1 MMQNMAPLEL
11 GWILTVLLS
20 FIGDIGNQFK
30 LHQGAWESSPVA
42 IWNSGLLLSCSRGV
56 RPPLK
61 LWLGTRVSSLVTAGN
76 SGFLLSSNSGLELHW
91 SCGWECKV
99 PLE

>member
-20 FIGDIGNQFK
+20 FTGDIGNQFK
-30 LHQGAWESSPVA
+30 LYQGAWDSSPVV
-42 IWNSGLLLSCSRGV
+42 IWNSEFLLSCSRGV

-61 LWLGTRVSSLVTAGN
+61 LWLGTRVSSLVAAGN
-76 SGFLLSSNSGLELHW
+76 SGFLLS
-91 SCGWECKV
+91 
-99 PLE
+99 